1 MDLRP
6 RPRAL
11 FTLRGVTERGGQ
23 SRFTQGLVL
32 AATDSCDDGIG
43 EEQILVV
50 LRHRRGVV
58 AAATLVAFNLLM
70 FVLAAIG
77 STPMETP
84 FLVAWITGDAA
95 LTLGAL
101 ALTERS

>member
-11 FTLRGVTERGGQ
+11 LTPPGGTQRGRQ
-23 SRFTQGLVL
+23 SRFAQGTVL
-32 AATDSCDDGIG
+32 GATDSCDDGIG
-43 EEQILVV
+43 KEQTLVV

-77 STPMETP
+77 STPWRLPSWLHGSRAMP
-84 FLVAWITGDAA
+84 P
-95 LTLGAL
+95 
-101 ALTERS
+101 